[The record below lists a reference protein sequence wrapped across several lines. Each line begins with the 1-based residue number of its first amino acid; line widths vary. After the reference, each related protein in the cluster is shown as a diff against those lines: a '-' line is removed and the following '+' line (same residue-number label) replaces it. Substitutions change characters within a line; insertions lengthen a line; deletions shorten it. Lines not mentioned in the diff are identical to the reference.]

1 MIIYDLLIR
10 FILSIAA
17 IFEIK
22 CYILYWIIS
31 INFSISF
38 ISINLWSNFNLHCSL
53 IINNKFYPLSWFIK
67 MIAQYF
73 NLHYSLYIS
82 FLTFSYINI
91 LGFLLFIVFLLQLS
105 SGILLSIYYNDFFT
119 IAFDS
124 LAFIIINVNNGWFI
138 RILHVIGASLF
149 ICLFYSSL
157 FSSPFHSYYFE

>member
-1 MIIYDLLIR
+1 MSNLFLLSYLQLVTNPKSIKPII
-10 FILSIAA
+10 
-17 IFEIK
+17 
-22 CYILYWIIS
+22 
-31 INFSISF
+31 
-38 ISINLWSNFNLHCSL
+38 
-53 IINNKFYPLSWFIK
+53 IK

-124 LAFIIINVNNGWFI
+124 LAFIIINVNNG
-138 RILHVIGASLF
+138 
-149 ICLFYSSL
+149 
-157 FSSPFHSYYFE
+157 